1 MDRYLKWARLR
12 EFTRRD
18 QLTST
23 TTEFFVCGFWFDLMQ
38 FDEPYLMN
46 NELLNWYAICEETKN
61 V

>member
-1 MDRYLKWARLR
+1 MGETKRV
-12 EFTRRD
+12 TRRD

-38 FDEPYLMN
+38 LDEPYLMN